1 MRRAFPL
8 LAVQRVCCR
17 TNLLVR
23 AVRNRPTL
31 CEIVDPGRQP
41 RVRLDGIVVTE
52 VPAQSAGARS

>member
-1 MRRAFPL
+1 M

-17 TNLLVR
+17 TNLSVR